1 MISETQTIPTSS
13 LSLFATPLCS
23 PERQPSLRGG
33 RPKLPPAAL
42 LSAFFVVGVAMRMSD
57 GYENIYGTNGQAVCP
72 VDIFIFQALICILAI
87 CPAVGAFGCRG
98 QFFTA
103 FRGASGKTDRPA
115 GKGPLIW
122 HVTYFQTCPAQSRG
136 TSSLCSPS
144 FLRIV
149 TSTCSPFS
157 VKDKPLT

>member
-33 RPKLPPAAL
+33 RPKLPSAAL

-103 FRGASGKTDRPA
+103 FRGVSGKNGPSSGKRPA
-115 GKGPLIW
+115 DLACYLFSNMPGSIQGNQFALLSLI
-122 HVTYFQTCPAQSRG
+122 P
-136 TSSLCSPS
+136 
-144 FLRIV
+144 
-149 TSTCSPFS
+149 
-157 VKDKPLT
+157 